1 MSAQALLRELLANSL
16 RQALELGGEEP
27 ETRETKKLWSQGA
40 RETGKQGDT
49 GRHRETQGD
58 TGRQGAR
65 QRAREPGRHRETGSQ
80 TGSQG
85 AREPGLGGEEPKR
98 RFIEALAG
106 NIHKFQLQ
114 EQQQTTNN
122 NKEHNEYN
130 TCKTTKFQLQERAE
144 VGWA

>member
-58 TGRQGAR
+58 REPDREPESQGDTGRQGAR
-65 QRAREPGRHRETGSQ
+65 Q
-80 TGSQG
+80 G
-85 AREPGLGGEEPKR
+85 AREPGSQGWAARSRSGASSRHSPGTSTSSSCRSNSK
-98 RFIEALAG
+98 
-106 NIHKFQLQ
+106 
-114 EQQQTTNN
+114 QQTTT
-122 NKEHNEYN
+122 KN
-130 TCKTTKFQLQERAE
+130 TTNTTHVKQQSSSCRSERK
-144 VGWA
+144 